1 MVIIPS
7 VDVRGGKVAFRT
19 PTVGA
24 DVTPED
30 LARRFVAMG
39 ARELH
44 LVDLDGAETGE
55 HLNAA
60 LLGRIARTSGVTCR
74 LAGGI
79 DSLAKA
85 GEALEAGFA
94 GVLFSSAVF
103 GDDTLVERIATTLGD
118 AATVELETAEGC
130 LQPRGGDPT
139 LAARARGRTIDDAA
153 RAAVDAGVR
162 SLYVIDVTSDG
173 RLSGPALGLLE
184 RVRSSLGPRANGV
197 AFHTGG
203 GIRDLTD
210 LGLLAR
216 WGAASA
222 VVGRALADRR
232 FTYEDAVAA
241 GEEVP

>member
-19 PTVGA
+19 PRVGA
-24 DVTPED
+24 DVTPEE

-60 LLGRIARTSGVTCR
+60 LLGRIARGSGVTCR

-79 DSLAKA
+79 VSLAQA
-85 GEALEAGFA
+85 DDALKAGFA

-103 GDDTLVERIATTLGD
+103 GDDALVERIAARLGD
-118 AATVELETAEGC
+118 VATVELETADGC

-139 LAARARGRTIDDAA
+139 LATRARGRTIDDAA

-184 RVRSSLGPRANGV
+184 RVRGSLGARATGV

-210 LGLLAR
+210 IGLLAR

-222 VVGRALADRR
+222 VVGRALADGR
-232 FTYEDAVAA
+232 FAFQEAVAA
-241 GEEVP
+241 GADLP